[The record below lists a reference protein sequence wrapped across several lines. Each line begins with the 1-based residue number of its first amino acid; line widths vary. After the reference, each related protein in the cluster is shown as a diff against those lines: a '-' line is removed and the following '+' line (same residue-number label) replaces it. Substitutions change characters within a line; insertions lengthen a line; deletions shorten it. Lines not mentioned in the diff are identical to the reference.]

1 MASSGQIGFP
11 LGGSRFTPTN
21 LRGGPGVGGP
31 LDAAAA
37 VASDWLLPALAEHP
51 IEAALIG
58 STAAVYAPTVAAT
71 VDAAATPSA
80 ASVPGPAI
88 KASIVAASIGPTA
101 TVAGPI
107 VGAAITPTAIGTTP
121 TVFAPTVGGETT
133 EPSAP
138 ASTYWQRPR
147 YEPPARPK
155 PKKKPKRP
163 PVLVE
168 RPAIVIEPPAAPIAV
183 EWVDPV
189 EDEELAVVAALYATN
204 PW

>member
-58 STAAVYAPTVAAT
+58 STAAVY
-71 VDAAATPSA
+71 
-80 ASVPGPAI
+80 
-88 KASIVAASIGPTA
+88 
-101 TVAGPI
+101 
-107 VGAAITPTAIGTTP
+107 
-121 TVFAPTVGGETT
+121 APTVGGETT